1 MSSSLLLNIIILKR
15 INIILNIFTLFN
27 ISVFNTAVITQIK
40 ITDVTSEILLFI
52 NILSVAAL
60 TLIVRI
66 IWSFLFQ
73 DVTAWTY
80 QNILWSFI

>member
-1 MSSSLLLNIIILKR
+1 
-15 INIILNIFTLFN
+15 LFN

-40 ITDVTSEILLFI
+40 ITDVTSEIFLFI
-52 NILSVAAL
+52 NIFSVAAL

-66 IWSFLFQ
+66 IWSFLIQ

-80 QNILWSFI
+80 QNILWSFIYFL